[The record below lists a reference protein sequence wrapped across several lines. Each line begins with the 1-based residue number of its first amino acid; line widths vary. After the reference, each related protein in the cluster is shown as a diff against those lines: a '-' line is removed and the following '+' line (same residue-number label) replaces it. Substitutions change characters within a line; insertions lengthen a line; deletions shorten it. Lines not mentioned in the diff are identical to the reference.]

1 MSAATAYWRTEK
13 LSGNWSDPS
22 NWGTLSV
29 PGAGDDIVFS
39 NGTADCTVTL
49 DVNATVGKIILLSAG
64 TSRNLTFTGPGVL
77 TITNGIEKF
86 RTTRFIVN
94 NDIVLGGNITI
105 SNQAAAGGTREIALN
120 GVISDGG
127 NNYGITK
134 SGTLQLMLT
143 NNPSVANTFGGPLV
157 VNQGDLWASVPRMGT
172 ANQVR
177 FEGVN
182 GTLLVRMTD
191 DTVLTKDLVVN
202 CLGTLHTAPGIGLN
216 CSVANKKL
224 ILTGNI
230 HFQQAGDF
238 AFYTE
243 GGMAGNFVVLSNT
256 LSGTLGKLIVAGKT
270 MVPVANNASSGL
282 GVGTVILAAN
292 ASGGGANNANGQ
304 IYLNGP
310 LTFNNDILITNSIR
324 GGASAWHRR
333 IGAINAAGTT
343 SDFTGTIYF
352 YNSEAA
358 DGMIAFCES
367 AGAVVRFTG
376 TITNGLA
383 AARGILIEGQ
393 SMGGK
398 VQLAGNNAY
407 NGITRGTA
415 GYNEDVGY
423 GPVFTGIFEARTN
436 TWAGLSGAGTITVNN
451 PAGVVIQQTCQLDP
465 GNSIGTLTVAGNMTL
480 QNYAQLRCEIGTGG
494 TSDTV
499 VVTGALT
506 LENPVKVI
514 LLKRGDVQ
522 PGDEFTILQFG
533 SLVGSAANL
542 VAEPGVFTGA
552 VFYQDGNA
560 IKVSNLVYTAP
571 TTLFSDEF
579 TGTDGT
585 WLTAGYWTIRN
596 SSGGDAL
603 DPDHALVQ
611 NMYGVGL
618 SNQYVLDNNQL
629 KMRAGT
635 YTNQGAAIG
644 GLWYAS
650 RWVLQPMANG
660 APVHVNP
667 VTAPLGKIYIS
678 LELGEASVIKSMA
691 GTLTWNQNQYL
702 QIQATDSQSMGDV
715 GVKRNS
721 GYFVRMLLNNSSNLV
736 VDCIARDNTRATA
749 TSANT
754 VVFGGTNLPYAD
766 VVGQTVQM
774 VLESNTTCSVYLGNA
789 LIGQGVNMIPGTV
802 AEDLVVSLFHMAQV
816 ASDGDWKI
824 DTFEIKP
831 VPEPGLLAVLGV
843 VGVWAARRRG

>member
-1 MSAATAYWRTEK
+1 
-13 LSGNWSDPS
+13 
-22 NWGTLSV
+22 
-29 PGAGDDIVFS
+29 
-39 NGTADCTVTL
+39 
-49 DVNATVGKIILLSAG
+49 
-64 TSRNLTFTGPGVL
+64 
-77 TITNGIEKF
+77 
-86 RTTRFIVN
+86 
-94 NDIVLGGNITI
+94 
-105 SNQAAAGGTREIALN
+105 
-120 GVISDGG
+120 
-127 NNYGITK
+127 
-134 SGTLQLMLT
+134 
-143 NNPSVANTFGGPLV
+143 
-157 VNQGDLWASVPRMGT
+157 MGT

-182 GTLLVRMTD
+182 GTLQVRMTD
-191 DTVLTKDLVVN
+191 DTVLAKDLVVN
-202 CLGTLHTAPGIGLN
+202 CLGTLHNAPGIGLN

-224 ILTGNI
+224 ILTGDIN
-230 HFQQAGDF
+230 FQQPGDF

-243 GGMAGNFVVLSNT
+243 GGQAGNFVVLSNT

-270 MVPVANNASSGL
+270 MVPVANNAGKAL

-292 ASGGGANNANGQ
+292 AAGGGNNNQNGQ

-310 LTFNNDILITNSIR
+310 LTFNNDILITNSMR
-324 GGASAWHRR
+324 GGTTGWHRR

-343 SDFTGTIYF
+343 SVFAGTIYF
-352 YNSEAA
+352 YNTEATE
-358 DGMIAFCES
+358 GMIAFCES
-367 AGAVVRFTG
+367 AGAVVRVTG

-383 AARGILIEGQ
+383 VGRGILIEGQ
-393 SMGGK
+393 SVGGK
-398 VQLAGNNAY
+398 VQLAGTNAY
-407 NGITRGTA
+407 TGITRGSA
-415 GYNEDVGY
+415 GYNDDVGY
-423 GPVFTGIFEARTN
+423 GPVFTGIFEGRTN
-436 TWAGLSGAGTITVNN
+436 TWAGLSGTGTITVNN

-465 GNSIGTLTVAGNMTL
+465 GYSIGTITVAGNLTL
-480 QNYAQLRCEIGTGG
+480 QNYAQLRCEVGTGG
-494 TSDTV
+494 TSDKV
-499 VVTGALT
+499 VVTGTLT

-522 PGDEFTILQFG
+522 PTDEFTILQFG
-533 SLVGSAANL
+533 SLVGSAANV

-571 TTLFSDEF
+571 TTIFVDNF
-579 TGTDGT
+579 NGTDGT
-585 WLTAGYWTIRN
+585 WITNGNWTFRN

-618 SNQYVLDNNQL
+618 SNEYVVNNNQL

-635 YTNQGAAIG
+635 YTNQAAGVG

-660 APVHVNP
+660 APVHVKP
-667 VTAPLGKIYIS
+667 VASPTGKIYIS

-691 GTLTWNQNQYL
+691 GTLNWNQNQYL

-715 GVKRNS
+715 GGKRSS
-721 GYFVRMLLNNSSNLV
+721 GYFVRMLLDNSSNVV

-754 VVFGGTNLPYAD
+754 VVFGGTNLPYAS
-766 VVGQTVQM
+766 VVGATVQM
-774 VLESNTTCSVYLGNA
+774 VLESNTTCSVYLGNT

-802 AEDLVVSLFHMAQV
+802 ADDLVVSLFHMAQV

-824 DTFEIKP
+824 DTFEIKA
-831 VPEPGLLAVLGV
+831 VPEPGLLAV
-843 VGVWAARRRG
+843 VGILSLWAARRRG